1 MYAKVNGVEDSVIF
15 INKQYK
21 DHTKEV
27 LPVKY
32 SVSEITNVNE
42 NIIKDQSLVKSEFEN
57 LNERHLDLQT
67 RSIRDNLIF
76 EGILDTQEENTEEV
90 FNDFLKSEMNIIEE
104 SQFQKVHIMGEKSA
118 GTSSTN
124 YSKIC
129 YTRRKRKCQNSCS
142 THTCWKAICN

>member
-1 MYAKVNGVEDSVIF
+1 MIF

-104 SQFQKVHIMGEKSA
+104 SQFQKVHIMGEKST

-129 YTRRKRKCQNSCS
+129 YTRRENVRIAAPPTLAKKPFVINKQFP
-142 THTCWKAICN
+142 K

>member
-1 MYAKVNGVEDSVIF
+1 MIF

-67 RSIRDNLIF
+67 RSIRDNLR
-76 EGILDTQEENTEEV
+76 D
-90 FNDFLKSEMNIIEE
+90 
-104 SQFQKVHIMGEKSA
+104 KVRNEH
-118 GTSSTN
+118 
-124 YSKIC
+124 Y
-129 YTRRKRKCQNSCS
+129 
-142 THTCWKAICN
+142 